1 MVCVTQDGADSCA
14 QRPTSLAC
22 SVTTTSLSPYGS
34 TGRKV
39 LHNFCAKYV
48 TRDTRAKPIVRLLHL
63 SCWLGIDCSRVDLTE
78 PIDIYSE
85 WIDAADAA
93 EKEAATTSSRRT
105 VASSSRPPRA
115 PSVDSDD

>member
-1 MVCVTQDGADSCA
+1 M
-14 QRPTSLAC
+14 
-22 SVTTTSLSPYGS
+22 
-34 TGRKV
+34 
-39 LHNFCAKYV
+39 LHNFCAKYA
-48 TRDTRAKPIVRLLHL
+48 TRDTRAKPIVRPLHL
-63 SCWLGIDCSRVDLTE
+63 SYWLGIDRSRVDLTE

-105 VASSSRPPRA
+105 VASSSRAPRA